1 MQRDELTGL
10 PNRDLLRE
18 HLALAVARAAE
29 EEREVAL
36 LHVGLDR
43 FQLVNSSLGREAGDA
58 ALREIARRLDDLTG
72 PTHVVARPGSDE
84 FCVMVPD
91 LRRDAEGTAELV
103 ARSIAAQ
110 VQEPFSVDGVDF
122 ELSASVGVSLY
133 PRDAEED
140 DMLLRHAEAALHD
153 AKGLGAGAVAFYA
166 GGTQDAYE
174 RLILPLRLRGA
185 LERRDFVLQ
194 YQPIFSL
201 DDGRV
206 ACVEA
211 LIRCRDRDRGL
222 IPPLDFL
229 PVAEYTGLIEPI
241 GEWVV
246 GAACRDAKRWMDE
259 GMRLPFSFNV
269 SLRQFRQ
276 ANFAEQVTRQVDGCG
291 LDPHDV
297 IVEITESTAM
307 QEPRC
312 VEPVL
317 DELREAGL
325 RIAIDDFGTGY
336 SSLVRLRELPVDI
349 VKLDRMLLD
358 RAPEDDAAARLVTAA
373 IELVRSLGM
382 TAVAEGVEREEQR
395 AFLAERGCPWAQ
407 GFHLARPLDAD
418 GIPAVAGATA

>member
-1 MQRDELTGL
+1 VQRDELTGL
-10 PNRDLLRE
+10 PSRDLLRE
-18 HLALAVARAAE
+18 HLALAVARARE

-43 FQLVNSSLGREAGDA
+43 FQLVNQSLGREAGDA
-58 ALREIARRLDDLTG
+58 ALREIGRRLDELTG
-72 PTHVVARPGSDE
+72 PTQVVARAGSDQ
-84 FCVMVPD
+84 FCVLVPD

-103 ARSIAAQ
+103 ARAIAAQ
-110 VQEPFSVDGVDF
+110 VQEPFAVDGADF
-122 ELSASVGVSLY
+122 ELSASVGVSVF
-133 PRDAEED
+133 PADASED
-140 DMLLRHAEAALHD
+140 DMLLRHAEAAMHD
-153 AKGLGAGAVAFYA
+153 AKSLGAGSIAFYA

-185 LERRDFVLQ
+185 LERHEFLLQ

-201 DDGRV
+201 ADGSV

-211 LIRCRDRDRGL
+211 LIRCRDPERGL

-246 GAACRDAKRWMDE
+246 SAACKDAKKWIDAGKRI
-259 GMRLPFSFNV
+259 PFSFNA

-276 ANFAEQVTRQVDGCG
+276 ENFAEQVTREVERCG
-291 LDPHDV
+291 LDPADV

-317 DELREAGL
+317 DELRAAGL

-349 VKLDRMLLD
+349 VKLDRMLLA
-358 RAPEDDAAARLVTAA
+358 RAPEDDAAARLVSAA

-382 TAVAEGVEREEQR
+382 LAVAEGVEREEQR
-395 AFLAERGCPWAQ
+395 MFLVERGCPWAQ
-407 GFHLARPLDAD
+407 GYHLARPADAER
-418 GIPAVAGATA
+418 IPALA

>member
-10 PNRDLLRE
+10 PSRDLLKE
-18 HLALAVARAAE
+18 HLQLALARAE
-29 EEREVAL
+29 QDEREVAL

-58 ALREIARRLDDLTG
+58 ALQEVARRLDELTG
-72 PTHVVARPGSDE
+72 PTDVVARPGSDE
-84 FCVMVPD
+84 FCVLVPD
-91 LRRDAEGTAELV
+91 VRSNGEATAELV
-103 ARSIAAQ
+103 ARAIAAT
-110 VQEPFSVDGVDF
+110 VQEPFAVDGTNF

-133 PRDAEED
+133 PRDAKD
-140 DMLLRHAEAALHD
+140 ADLLFKHAEAALHD
-153 AKGLGAGAVAFYA
+153 AKALGAGAVAFYA

-174 RLILPLRLRGA
+174 RLVLPLRLRGA

-201 DDGRV
+201 GDGSV
-206 ACVEA
+206 ACAEA
-211 LIRCRDRDRGL
+211 LIRCRDPDRGL

-241 GEWVV
+241 GDWVV
-246 GAACRDAKRWMDE
+246 TAACEEARRWRDSGAD
-259 GMRLPFSFNV
+259 LALSFNA

-276 ANFAEQVTRQVDGCG
+276 PRFAERVRRSVERFG
-291 LDPHDV
+291 LEPSSV

-317 DELREAGL
+317 AELRAAGL

-336 SSLVRLRELPVDI
+336 SSLVRLREMPVDI
-349 VKLDRMLLD
+349 VKLDRMLLA
-358 RAPEDDAAARLVTAA
+358 RAPEDEGAARLVAA
-373 IELVRSLGM
+373 AVELVRSLEM
-382 TAVAEGVEREEQR
+382 TAVAEGVERETQLD
-395 AFLAERGCPWAQ
+395 FLVTEGCPWAQ
-407 GFHLARPLDAD
+407 GFHLARPLDA
-418 GIPAVAGATA
+418 GNIPAAAGAAG